1 MVDRKQCVRF
11 IGGKPPN
18 GARTICDQFKNNE
31 WDKVRLPS
39 LVQKASDMLRKFNL
53 SKLIKKYVSLED
65 RIDLLPLM
73 NTKSRADNFI
83 VDAQDINLRGI
94 IESSSN
100 QNYNIVA

>member
-1 MVDRKQCVRF
+1 
-11 IGGKPPN
+11 
-18 GARTICDQFKNNE
+18 
-31 WDKVRLPS
+31 
-39 LVQKASDMLRKFNL
+39 MLIKFNL
-53 SKLIKKYVSLED
+53 SKLIKKCVSLED

-94 IESSSN
+94 IESSFN